1 MGREEE
7 GLVVADTD
15 QKLKWVVRSKD
26 RETENKTKKAGEEVD
41 GSRSL
46 YKAFKNM
53 ERFIFIHKIFRHD
66 FIPHLI
72 LRTCFPLS
80 KSLSRSTVLQ
90 DPIDARSTPKKRR
103 SALNLP
109 TYALNRE
116 KINFLTHFCRL
127 LNPDAPKPVYV
138 CSLFNFT

>member
-1 MGREEE
+1 MMGREEE

-53 ERFIFIHKIFRHD
+53 EQFIFIHKIFRHD
-66 FIPHLI
+66 FIPRLI
-72 LRTCFPLS
+72 LRTRFPLS
-80 KSLSRSTVLQ
+80 KSQSRSTVLQ
-90 DPIDARSTPKKRR
+90 DPIDARSTPKHAEVLSTFQRTR
-103 SALNLP
+103 
-109 TYALNRE
+109 
-116 KINFLTHFCRL
+116 
-127 LNPDAPKPVYV
+127 
-138 CSLFNFT
+138 